1 MSTATENFEAGVA
14 ALGLLDGGHADHQQA
29 MRYFTAASDLDPAMC
44 DAWLGRMLCG
54 DNASGTMYRA
64 WRARQQMHAQVSR
77 MGITAAQLWPR
88 FDIGMGIDD
97 IRPTLS
103 PVVDRGFHPSSH
115 RGRRGLG

>member
-1 MSTATENFEAGVA
+1 MSAATENFEAGVA

-64 WRARQQMHAQVSR
+64 WRAR
-77 MGITAAQLWPR
+77 
-88 FDIGMGIDD
+88 
-97 IRPTLS
+97 
-103 PVVDRGFHPSSH
+103 
-115 RGRRGLG
+115 